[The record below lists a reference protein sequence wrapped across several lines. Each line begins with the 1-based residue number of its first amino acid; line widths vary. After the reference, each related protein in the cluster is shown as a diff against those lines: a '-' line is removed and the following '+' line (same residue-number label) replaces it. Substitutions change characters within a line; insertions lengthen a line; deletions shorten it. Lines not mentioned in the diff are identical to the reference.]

1 MRILIVGGGKVG
13 STLATQLLREGHDI
27 TVIDRS
33 EKVVT
38 AIGNTLDVICLAGNG
53 ASYPLLKEA
62 DAGRQDLVIAATASD
77 EINMLCCLT
86 AHKLGAQHTAARV
99 RGPEYFDQLGFL
111 KDVLGLSMIINPE
124 LAAAQEIDRM
134 LRVPSAAKV
143 ELFAKGRAELVSCR
157 VPKGSLL
164 NGQKLVDL
172 GRAKLNVL
180 ICAVE
185 RGGEIFIPSGDF
197 AISEGDTLYF
207 TGAPHAMEA
216 AFKKINLSTERALS
230 VMIVGGGRITYY
242 LASML
247 EKEGVSVKIIE
258 RDAARASELSML
270 LEKSV
275 VLHGDAAD
283 HELLTEEGLETT
295 DAFVALTGLDEGN
308 ILSALYASQRKVRKV
323 IAKVNNDNLI
333 PLVRDTTLES
343 FVSPKSITANQILRY
358 VRALSASKS
367 DANVESLY
375 KLAGGRIE
383 VLEFLAGA
391 EGAYLHTTLRDL
403 ELKKGI
409 LVACIVRDGRALIP
423 GGADMIHPRDSVL
436 VVTHDQHLSKLSD
449 ILE

>member
-1 MRILIVGGGKVG
+1 MQILIVGGGKVG
-13 STLATQLLREGHDI
+13 ATLAAQLLREGHDI
-27 TVIDRS
+27 TVIDRN

-38 AIGNTLDVICLAGNG
+38 SLGNTLDVICLSGNG
-53 ASYPLLKEA
+53 ASYPLLVEA
-62 DAGRQDLVIAATASD
+62 EAGKKDLVIAATASD

-111 KDVLGLSMIINPE
+111 KDVLGLTMIINPE

-164 NGQKLVDL
+164 SGQKLMDF
-172 GRAKLNVL
+172 GRAKLNIL

-197 AISEGDTLYF
+197 VIREGDTLSF

-216 AFKKINLSTERALS
+216 AFKKINLATERAHS

-242 LASML
+242 LSSLLA
-247 EKEGVSVKIIE
+247 KEGVSVKIIE
-258 RDAARASELSML
+258 KDAARANELSAL
-270 LEKSV
+270 LEKPV
-275 VLHGDAAD
+275 VLQGDAAD
-283 HELLTEEGLETT
+283 HELLIEEGLDKL

-333 PLVRDTTLES
+333 PLVRETTLDS

-358 VRALSASKS
+358 VRALSASHS
-367 DANVESLY
+367 DENIESLY
-375 KLAGGRIE
+375 KLADGRIE
-383 VLEFLAGA
+383 VLEFLAGP
-391 EGAYLHTTLRDL
+391 EGAYLNGTLSEL
-403 ELKKGI
+403 PLKKGI
-409 LVACIVRDGRALIP
+409 LIACIVRDGRALIP
-423 GGADMIHPRDSVL
+423 GGADSIRPRDSVL
-436 VVTHDQHLSKLSD
+436 VVTHDRRLTKLSD